1 VDAAVAECVAV
12 VLAGSDANWAA
23 KAGRL
28 EWDCRATVLH
38 LASDFVGYAGQL
50 TAPRLHGYVP
60 FDVVLEGNPGAEELA
75 EVLRATGG
83 LLASVGRTTPA
94 GVLSW
99 HPYGM
104 AGPADFCAM
113 GAVEALVH
121 TYDVSLGLKVSWAAP
136 EELAAPVH
144 QHLFTPPPLQHSSW
158 NALLLAT
165 GRIPDDDGHISTSW
179 RWHNTGT

>member
-1 VDAAVAECVAV
+1 M
-12 VLAGSDANWAA
+12 
-23 KAGRL
+23 
-28 EWDCRATVLH
+28 
-38 LASDFVGYAGQL
+38 
-50 TAPRLHGYVP
+50 
-60 FDVVLEGNPGAEELA
+60 
-75 EVLRATGG
+75 RATGG

-121 TYDVSLGLKVSWAAP
+121 TYDVALGLKVSSAAP
-136 EELAAPVH
+136 EQLPAPVL
-144 QHLFTPPPLQHSSW
+144 QHLFAPPPRRHSSW
-158 NALLLAT
+158 TALLLAA

>member
-1 VDAAVAECVAV
+1 
-12 VLAGSDANWAA
+12 
-23 KAGRL
+23 
-28 EWDCRATVLH
+28 
-38 LASDFVGYAGQL
+38 
-50 TAPRLHGYVP
+50 
-60 FDVVLEGNPGAEELA
+60 
-75 EVLRATGG
+75 
-83 LLASVGRTTPA
+83 
-94 GVLSW
+94 
-99 HPYGM
+99 
-104 AGPADFCAM
+104 M

-121 TYDVSLGLKVSWAAP
+121 TYDVSLGLKISWAAP